1 MEEKSVFLE
10 REGYTPKN
18 KVLDFL
24 IIAQDFDY
32 SLKDI
37 SKHSK
42 ISYPCM
48 KQLKKE
54 LLNDKW
60 IILTRRVGK
69 AQMYKLNAKNKKVQK
84 FIDFFWA
91 VVNEEVEKHLSLDK
105 FHAHYSTDPNA
116 VSVSASHI

>member
-1 MEEKSVFLE
+1 MKERSVFLE
-10 REGYTPKN
+10 REGYAPKN

-24 IIAQDFDY
+24 ITAQDFDY

-37 SKHSK
+37 SKYAD

-54 LLNDKW
+54 LAKDRW

-69 AQMYKLNAKNKKVQK
+69 AKMYKLNIKNKKVQK
-84 FIDFFWA
+84 FIEFFWA
-91 VVNEEVEKHLSLDK
+91 VVNEEVEKGLGIKEENINYAAGHS
-105 FHAHYSTDPNA
+105 AAA
-116 VSVSASHI
+116 VSAKGF